1 MSNID
6 NMELRPHNITLKGQ
20 TIVLR
25 PMTENDWDILLKW
38 NNISEVLY
46 YIEGDDV
53 TSRTLDD
60 LQSIYRT
67 ISQNALCFII
77 ESDGKPIGECWLQQM
92 NLERILQKYPSADC
106 RRIDLMIGE
115 TAFWG
120 RGIGTE
126 AISLLTAFAFGHER
140 ADYVF
145 GCDVA
150 DYNLA
155 SQKAFQK
162 AGYQLSEKIEQPPG
176 MKAKFCLDFISSKAD
191 HRANS
196 NGL

>member
-1 MSNID
+1 
-6 NMELRPHNITLKGQ
+6 MELRLHDITLKNQ
-20 TIVLR
+20 TITLR

-38 NNISEVLY
+38 NNTSQVLY
-46 YIEGDDV
+46 YVEGDDV
-53 TSRTLDD
+53 TSRDLDEI
-60 LQSIYRT
+60 QAIYRS
-67 ISQNALCFII
+67 ISQAALCFII
-77 ESDGKPIGECWLQQM
+77 ESSGKPIGECWLQKM
-92 NLERILQKYPSADC
+92 NLERILQKYPNTDC

-115 TAFWG
+115 MEFWG

-126 AISLLTAFAFGHER
+126 AIRLLTAFGFDQEH

-162 AGYQLSEKIEQPPG
+162 AGYQLSKKNRTAARDEG
-176 MKAKFCLDFISSKAD
+176 
-191 HRANS
+191 
-196 NGL
+196 